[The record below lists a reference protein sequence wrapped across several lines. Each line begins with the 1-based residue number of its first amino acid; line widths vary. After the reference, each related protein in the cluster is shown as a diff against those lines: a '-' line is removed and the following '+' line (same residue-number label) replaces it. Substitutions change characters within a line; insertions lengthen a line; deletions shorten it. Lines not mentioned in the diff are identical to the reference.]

1 MVFTHDGEVM
11 YAVNLDQEV
20 DDDTK
25 FETAFKTFDASDYSL
40 IATIETKK
48 SVLGVCPSWDDC
60 NVAVIEQVNN
70 KHALTDNLIILFSPP
85 AQCNG
90 DDLESVVRLYEVGML
105 RAEEEDQEEDEEAGN
120 DSPGDDDDD
129 SDGSSSSMSDFMDA
143 GANGGEFDC
152 KL

>member
-1 MVFTHDGEVM
+1 MKIAEALLIVNVQVWDIRTFHLLRQVPQLDQTTVVFTNDGEVM

-60 NVAVIEQVNN
+60 NVAVIEQVNS
-70 KHALTDNLIILFSPP
+70 KHWLHVLYFPINRSVMETTLSP
-85 AQCNG
+85 
-90 DDLESVVRLYEVGML
+90 S
-105 RAEEEDQEEDEEAGN
+105 
-120 DSPGDDDDD
+120 
-129 SDGSSSSMSDFMDA
+129 
-143 GANGGEFDC
+143 
-152 KL
+152 

>member
-1 MVFTHDGEVM
+1 MVFTHGGDVM

-60 NVAVIEQVNN
+60 NVAVIEQVN
-70 KHALTDNLIILFSPP
+70 TDSNFKSYISKLILILPVTRSVTETTWSP
-85 AQCNG
+85 
-90 DDLESVVRLYEVGML
+90 
-105 RAEEEDQEEDEEAGN
+105 
-120 DSPGDDDDD
+120 
-129 SDGSSSSMSDFMDA
+129 
-143 GANGGEFDC
+143 
-152 KL
+152 

>member
-1 MVFTHDGEVM
+1 MFLIIIPLTQVWDIRTFHLLRQVPQLDQTTVVFTHDGEVM

-60 NVAVIEQVNN
+60 NVAVIEQVNS
-70 KHALTDNLIILFSPP
+70 KHWLHVLYFPINRSVMETTWSP
-85 AQCNG
+85 
-90 DDLESVVRLYEVGML
+90 
-105 RAEEEDQEEDEEAGN
+105 
-120 DSPGDDDDD
+120 
-129 SDGSSSSMSDFMDA
+129 
-143 GANGGEFDC
+143 
-152 KL
+152 

>member
-1 MVFTHDGEVM
+1 M

-60 NVAVIEQVNN
+60 NVAVIEQVN
-70 KHALTDNLIILFSPP
+70 KHQLGLTDNLIILLLQLSVTETTWSPW
-85 AQCNG
+85 
-90 DDLESVVRLYEVGML
+90 
-105 RAEEEDQEEDEEAGN
+105 
-120 DSPGDDDDD
+120 
-129 SDGSSSSMSDFMDA
+129 
-143 GANGGEFDC
+143 
-152 KL
+152 

>member
-70 KHALTDNLIILFSPP
+70 KHALTLTD
-85 AQCNG
+85 
-90 DDLESVVRLYEVGML
+90 
-105 RAEEEDQEEDEEAGN
+105 
-120 DSPGDDDDD
+120 
-129 SDGSSSSMSDFMDA
+129 
-143 GANGGEFDC
+143 
-152 KL
+152 